1 MTWRPELG
9 PSFFSKMLVDNMCG
23 YLLDLPDR
31 LTLRADM
38 AKILVSGTVLMVATC
53 VSLLV
58 FKRGRLFGRSSNH
71 IMISFDQFK
80 ARELEKR

>member
-1 MTWRPELG
+1 MEALVWA
-9 PSFFSKMLVDNMCG
+9 FVFSEVTLLYKCG
-23 YLLDLPDR
+23 YLLDLSNR

-38 AKILVSGTVLMVATC
+38 AKILVTGTVLLATC
-53 VSLLV
+53 ASLLV
-58 FKRGRLFGRSSNH
+58 LKRGRIFGRSSNH